1 VLYLGQEDTFSA
13 ALACGHR
20 MLEELA
26 MPHRKKTGAIH
37 EFTTADVSK

>member
-13 ALACGHR
+13 ALACGHT

-26 MPHRKKTGAIH
+26 MPHRKRIGAIH
-37 EFTTADVSK
+37 